1 MEFLKKGIV
10 AIGLIASFQTIA
22 QENKSLP
29 AAFSKSYTLEAK
41 GQYDDAI
48 LAIKDVYIDGSYTM
62 NLRLGWLNYLQN
74 KYELSIAYY
83 QKARIGMPASLE
95 PLWGILNPLIASE
108 KWTEVDKVY
117 LAILKLD
124 PKNSTANY
132 KLGLNY
138 YYRKNY
144 SKAKKYFDVA
154 LNAYPFDYSF
164 LIMSAWNNYF
174 LGNTSEAKALFF
186 KVLLIDQN
194 DKSAIEGLSLIK

>member
-1 MEFLKKGIV
+1 MEFLRKGIV
-10 AIGLIASFQTIA
+10 AIGLIVSFQSYT
-22 QENKSLP
+22 QESKSLP
-29 AAFSKSYTLEAK
+29 AAFSKSYALEAK
-41 GQYDDAI
+41 GQYDAAI
-48 LAIKDVYIDGSYTM
+48 TAIKDVYIEGSYTM

-74 KYELSIAYY
+74 KYELSIFYY
-83 QKARIGMPASLE
+83 QKASIGMPASLE
-95 PLWGILNPLIASE
+95 PLWGILNPLVATQ
-108 KWTEVDKVY
+108 KWAEVDKVY

-164 LIMSAWNNYF
+164 LIISAWNNYF
-174 LGNTSEAKALFF
+174 LGNTAVAKVLFF

>member
-1 MEFLKKGIV
+1 MEFLRKGIV
-10 AIGLIASFQTIA
+10 AIGIIASFQTFA
-22 QENKSLP
+22 QESKSLP
-29 AAFSKSYTLEAK
+29 AAFSKSYALEAK

-48 LAIKDVYIDGSYTM
+48 VAIKDVYIDGSYTM
-62 NLRLGWLNYLQN
+62 NLRLGWLNYLQK
-74 KYELSIAYY
+74 KYELSISYY
-83 QKARIGMPASLE
+83 QKASIGMPASLE
-95 PLWGILNPLIASE
+95 PLWGILNPLVASE
-108 KWTEVDKVY
+108 KWAEVDKIY
-117 LAILKLD
+117 LSILKLD

-164 LIMSAWNNYF
+164 LIISAWNNYF
-174 LGNTSEAKALFF
+174 LGNTAEAKALFF

>member
-1 MEFLKKGIV
+1 MEFLRKGIV
-10 AIGLIASFQTIA
+10 AIGLIVSFQSYT
-22 QENKSLP
+22 QESKSLP
-29 AAFSKSYTLEAK
+29 AAFSKSYALEAK
-41 GQYDDAI
+41 GQYDAAVT
-48 LAIKDVYIDGSYTM
+48 AIKDVYIEGSYTM

-74 KYELSIAYY
+74 KYELSIFYY
-83 QKARIGMPASLE
+83 QKASIGMPASLE
-95 PLWGILNPLIASE
+95 PLWGILNPLVASQ
-108 KWTEVDKVY
+108 KWAEVDKVY

-164 LIMSAWNNYF
+164 LIISAWNNYF
-174 LGNTSEAKALFF
+174 LGNTAVAKVLFF

>member
-1 MEFLKKGIV
+1 MEFLRKGIV
-10 AIGLIASFQTIA
+10 AIGLIVSFQSYT
-22 QENKSLP
+22 QESKSLP
-29 AAFSKSYTLEAK
+29 AAFSKSYALEAK
-41 GQYDDAI
+41 GQYDAAI
-48 LAIKDVYIDGSYTM
+48 TAIKDVYIEGSYTM

-74 KYELSIAYY
+74 KYELSIFYY
-83 QKARIGMPASLE
+83 QKASIGMPASLE
-95 PLWGILNPLIASE
+95 PLWGILNPLVASQ
-108 KWTEVDKVY
+108 KWAEVDKVY

-164 LIMSAWNNYF
+164 LIISAWNNYF
-174 LGNTSEAKALFF
+174 LGNTAVAKVLFF